1 MPGETKSVTI
11 ETADA
16 HAANGLILRLSGWNT
31 ETKRFTV
38 K

>member
-31 ETKRFTV
+31 DTKTISL
-38 K
+38 